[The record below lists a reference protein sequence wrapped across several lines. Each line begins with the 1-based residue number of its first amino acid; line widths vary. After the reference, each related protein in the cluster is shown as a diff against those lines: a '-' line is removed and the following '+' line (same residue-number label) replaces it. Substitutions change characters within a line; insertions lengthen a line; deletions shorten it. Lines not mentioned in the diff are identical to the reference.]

1 MASLKTRC
9 LSEFNHLVPVVQKVD
24 NAIYRMKRYVL
35 CKY

>member
-9 LSEFNHLVPVVQKVD
+9 LSEFNNLVPVVQKVD
-24 NAIYRMKRYVL
+24 DAIHRMKRYLL